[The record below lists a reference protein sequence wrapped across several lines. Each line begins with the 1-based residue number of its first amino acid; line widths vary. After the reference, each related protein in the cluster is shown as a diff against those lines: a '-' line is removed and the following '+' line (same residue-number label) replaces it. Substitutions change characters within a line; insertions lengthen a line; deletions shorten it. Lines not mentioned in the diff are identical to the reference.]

1 MRELEREKERE
12 KEKRE
17 KEREKEREREAELVK
32 RERLREAEREKQRS
46 AEHADR
52 RDILTVP
59 SRYHGDREGQ
69 RDSRSHH
76 HSSHHQVHSSHR
88 SDEGESCFA
97 FFFLCFNLTDARI
110 DHVLKRSKTEMT
122 ASVQG
127 NKSKHTKG

>member
-17 KEREKEREREAELVK
+17 KEREREREREAELVK

-46 AEHADR
+46 SEHVDR

-59 SRYHGDREGQ
+59 SRYLSDREGQ

-76 HSSHHQVHSSHR
+76 QPPQQSHHQSHPSHR
-88 SDEGESCFA
+88 SDEGEACFESCSWCCHVWFVC
-97 FFFLCFNLTDARI
+97 FFVFENLLPQ
-110 DHVLKRSKTEMT
+110 VLNT
-122 ASVQG
+122 
-127 NKSKHTKG
+127 